1 MLARAR
7 SVMLALTAAW
17 PRPAAAQAGAAPVGV
32 GSEAAAEA
40 IEGAWTAQA
49 RFERDRISTAAAA
62 RAMRSSGVCASAT
75 TKEGTG
81 TRAPRIRGRERPA
94 RG

>member
-7 SVMLALTAAW
+7 SVLLALTAAW
-17 PRPAAAQAGAAPVGV
+17 PRP
-32 GSEAAAEA
+32 AAAEA